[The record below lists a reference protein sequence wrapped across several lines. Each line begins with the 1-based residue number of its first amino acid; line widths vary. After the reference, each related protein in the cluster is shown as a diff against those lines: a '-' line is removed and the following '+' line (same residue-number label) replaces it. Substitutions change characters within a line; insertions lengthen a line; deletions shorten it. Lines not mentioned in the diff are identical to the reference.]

1 MTMIT
6 ILHELTEK
14 LYNHIQKPLP
24 SGDDERERYLAMID
38 VYLEKREKRMNAAD
52 QPGEA
57 VKGDREALEIVRMNE
72 VIQERMTE
80 IKNLIGQD
88 LHQARMQKSIQT
100 RYERAD
106 QGVVGEGYYFDRK
119 N

>member
-1 MTMIT
+1 
-6 ILHELTEK
+6 
-14 LYNHIQKPLP
+14 
-24 SGDDERERYLAMID
+24 
-38 VYLEKREKRMNAAD
+38 
-52 QPGEA
+52 
-57 VKGDREALEIVRMNE
+57 MNE

>member
-57 VKGDREALEIVRMNE
+57 VKA
-72 VIQERMTE
+72 TE
-80 IKNLIGQD
+80 KP
-88 LHQARMQKSIQT
+88 
-100 RYERAD
+100 
-106 QGVVGEGYYFDRK
+106 
-119 N
+119 